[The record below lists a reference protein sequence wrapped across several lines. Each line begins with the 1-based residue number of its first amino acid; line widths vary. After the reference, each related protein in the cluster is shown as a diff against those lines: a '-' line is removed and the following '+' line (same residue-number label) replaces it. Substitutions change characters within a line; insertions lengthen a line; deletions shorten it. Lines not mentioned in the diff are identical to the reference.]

1 MTYRIRYKSSDYY
14 ELFPCC
20 GCFTARI
27 KIWGETGRL
36 TLEIQKGHNIVDAG
50 VYKYIRHPIYS
61 AIWLWVII
69 EALLLN
75 NYIAGLSGL
84 IRFGYK
90 IQINRGIRN
99 LFDS

>member
-1 MTYRIRYKSSDYY
+1 MLWLFYRSHKN
-14 ELFPCC
+14 L
-20 GCFTARI
+20 
-27 KIWGETGRL
+27 GRNWSA

-75 NYIAGLSGL
+75 NYIAGLSDL

-90 IQINRGIRN
+90 IQIN
-99 LFDS
+99 

>member
-1 MTYRIRYKSSDYY
+1 MRKARA
-14 ELFPCC
+14 ELL
-20 GCFTARI
+20 
-27 KIWGETGRL
+27 GRNWSA

-50 VYKYIRHPIYS
+50 VYKYIRYPIYS
-61 AIWLWVII
+61 AIWLWVVI

-90 IQINRGIRN
+90 IQIN
-99 LFDS
+99 